1 MDHYLDIRLRPDPEF
16 PPAQLMSV
24 LFGKLHQAL
33 VAQGGD
39 RIGVSFPDLDESRSR
54 LGERLR
60 IHASADDLRALL
72 AQPWLEGLR
81 DHLQFGEP
89 AVVPHP
95 TPYRQVSRVQA
106 KSNPERLRRRLMRRH
121 DLSEE
126 EARKRIP
133 DTVARALDLPFVTLR
148 SQSTGQHFRLFIRH
162 GPLQVTAEEGGF
174 TCYGLSKG
182 GFVPWF

>member
-1 MDHYLDIRLRPDPEF
+1 
-16 PPAQLMSV
+16 MSV

-60 IHASADDLRALL
+60 IHASADDLHALL
-72 AQPWLEGLR
+72 ARPWLEGLR
-81 DHLQFGEP
+81 DHLQFGEA

-133 DTVARALDLPFVTLR
+133 DTVARTLDLPFVTLR

-162 GPLQVTAEEGGF
+162 GPLQATAEEGGF

>member
-1 MDHYLDIRLRPDPEF
+1 
-16 PPAQLMSV
+16 MSV

-72 AQPWLEGLR
+72 ARPWLEGLR
-81 DHLQFGEP
+81 DHLQFGEA

-95 TPYRQVSRVQA
+95 HRTVRSVGF
-106 KSNPERLRRRLMRRH
+106 RRK
-121 DLSEE
+121 
-126 EARKRIP
+126 A
-133 DTVARALDLPFVTLR
+133 
-148 SQSTGQHFRLFIRH
+148 IRN
-162 GPLQVTAEEGGF
+162 VCGGGSCAG
-174 TCYGLSKG
+174 TI
-182 GFVPWF
+182 

>member
-60 IHASADDLRALL
+60 IHA
-72 AQPWLEGLR
+72 
-81 DHLQFGEP
+81 
-89 AVVPHP
+89 P
-95 TPYRQVSRVQA
+95 TPTNWRWCWTT
-106 KSNPERLRRRLMRRH
+106 PG
-121 DLSEE
+121 
-126 EARKRIP
+126 
-133 DTVARALDLPFVTLR
+133 RASPT
-148 SQSTGQHFRLFIRH
+148 
-162 GPLQVTAEEGGF
+162 
-174 TCYGLSKG
+174 
-182 GFVPWF
+182 

>member
-1 MDHYLDIRLRPDPEF
+1 
-16 PPAQLMSV
+16 MSV

-72 AQPWLEGLR
+72 ARPWLEGLR

-95 TPYRQVSRVQA
+95 TPSGQSGSGEKQSGTPAAAAHAPAR
-106 KSNPERLRRRLMRRH
+106 
-121 DLSEE
+121 SE
-126 EARKRIP
+126 
-133 DTVARALDLPFVTLR
+133 
-148 SQSTGQHFRLFIRH
+148 
-162 GPLQVTAEEGGF
+162 
-174 TCYGLSKG
+174 
-182 GFVPWF
+182 

>member
-1 MDHYLDIRLRPDPEF
+1 
-16 PPAQLMSV
+16 MSV

-60 IHASADDLRALL
+60 IHASADDLHALL
-72 AQPWLEGLR
+72 ARPWLEGLR
-81 DHLQFGEP
+81 DHLQFGEA

-106 KSNPERLRRRLMRRH
+106 KSNRN
-121 DLSEE
+121 
-126 EARKRIP
+126 
-133 DTVARALDLPFVTLR
+133 VCV
-148 SQSTGQHFRLFIRH
+148 
-162 GPLQVTAEEGGF
+162 GGSCAG
-174 TCYGLSKG
+174 TI
-182 GFVPWF
+182 

>member
-60 IHASADDLRALL
+60 IHASADDLRALPGWKGCGTICNSENRQSCL
-72 AQPWLEGLR
+72 T
-81 DHLQFGEP
+81 
-89 AVVPHP
+89 PHR
-95 TPYRQVSRVQA
+95 TVRSVGF
-106 KSNPERLRRRLMRRH
+106 RRK
-121 DLSEE
+121 
-126 EARKRIP
+126 A
-133 DTVARALDLPFVTLR
+133 
-148 SQSTGQHFRLFIRH
+148 IRN
-162 GPLQVTAEEGGF
+162 ACGGGSCAG
-174 TCYGLSKG
+174 TI
-182 GFVPWF
+182 